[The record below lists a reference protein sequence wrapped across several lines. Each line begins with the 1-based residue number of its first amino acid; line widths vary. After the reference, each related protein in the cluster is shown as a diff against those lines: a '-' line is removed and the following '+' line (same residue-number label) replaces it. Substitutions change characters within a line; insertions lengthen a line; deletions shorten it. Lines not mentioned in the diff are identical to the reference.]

1 MSLEQYKDSTRKELW
16 EILQIQ
22 ADLVERLERISKA
35 RSSTICEYSHII
47 SDLQK
52 DLDNVCVTV
61 FDNRGKTVTTE
72 TLNVIKAV
80 ASKFKLPL
88 KVNKQ

>member
-1 MSLEQYKDSTRKELW
+1 MSLEQYKDANRKELW
-16 EILQIQ
+16 DILQIQ
-22 ADLVERLERISKA
+22 AELIERLERISKA

-52 DLDNVCVTV
+52 ELDNVCVTV

-72 TLNVIKAV
+72 TLNVIKDV
-80 ASKFKLPL
+80 VSKFNLPL
-88 KVNKQ
+88 KVNK